1 MAALEPSDVAPPR
14 RVERGYSE
22 VDVRKALLYL
32 LAHVEQGIA
41 PPTPWVVAHKKLG
54 VPAMYEPVRA
64 CVLSFRVRTCGGDA
78 HPGAALRHPC
88 RGARARA
95 FRACGPAPT
104 RVLKRSLLSGTPAH
118 SSRMRGRRSRRCQP
132 TRGGRDR
139 RVRAAAKG
147 WREEQYQ
154 DLQRRRGGDSCLLLQ
169 HGCGDDRGSR
179 VLTLP

>member
-1 MAALEPSDVAPPR
+1 MSMAALEPADPAPPR

-132 TRGGRDR
+132 TRGAPRSPRTSCRERVAR
-139 RVRAAAKG
+139 RAVSRSSATT
-147 WREEQYQ
+147 
-154 DLQRRRGGDSCLLLQ
+154 RRRFLSPSATWL
-169 HGCGDDRGSR
+169 R
-179 VLTLP
+179 

>member
-1 MAALEPSDVAPPR
+1 MPR
-14 RVERGYSE
+14 RVERDTYS
-22 VDVRKALLYL
+22 VADVRKALCFL
-32 LAHVEQGIA
+32 LAHVEKGDA
-41 PPTPWVVAHKKLG
+41 PPTPWTVAHKLLKM
-54 VPAMYEPVRA
+54 PAMYYPVRA
-64 CVLSFRVRTCGGDA
+64 CLLSPSVCGLAAATPIRVL
-78 HPGAALRHPC
+78 PC
-88 RGARARA
+88 ATPAVARARA